1 MTNLRQ
7 AAQRALKA
15 MEDGEDRAD
24 MIEFSDALIALR
36 AALAEPEQEPYT
48 WRKVTYDQLMEEVR
62 NRGHEIRNAK
72 ITAPTPRKPL
82 TDERI
87 ESVRYMRDVQGYD
100 GNWNYDPYMQGL
112 YNGLEFALSLL
123 EVRQP
128 EFKDAPATWLGDIKF
143 KRDKLSSEAAHGIGE
158 QHE

>member
-1 MTNLRQ
+1 MNLRQ

-62 NRGHEIRNAK
+62 NRGHEIRHAK

-82 TDERI
+82 TDEEIDELAHSMVKGDKSVNWLCRAI
-87 ESVRYMRDVQGYD
+87 ER
-100 GNWNYDPYMQGL
+100 
-112 YNGLEFALSLL
+112 
-123 EVRQP
+123 
-128 EFKDAPATWLGDIKF
+128 
-143 KRDKLSSEAAHGIGE
+143 AHGIKE
-158 QHE
+158 QEHGS